1 MRDVVRGAVL
11 LAAVLAYGLI
21 AYWAHAEADRVFD
34 ERMRRDRTEL
44 GLRLVQAGATADQ
57 VAAVLEYEAAVS
69 HHVASL
75 VRTTS
80 STGTA
85 TLLFLGVTLGGF
97 VVASSLGRRPSRSS
111 PSGDQGPPAPSSSG
125 R

>member
-1 MRDVVRGAVL
+1 MRNVVRAGVL
-11 LAAVLAYGLI
+11 LAAILAYGVV
-21 AYWAHAEADRVFD
+21 AYWAHAEADRAFD

-44 GLRLVQAGATADQ
+44 AERLTKAGATKEQ
-57 VAAVLEYEAAVS
+57 VAAVVDYEAAVG

-75 VRTTS
+75 VRSTS

-85 TLLFLGVTLGGF
+85 TLLFLGVTLGAF
-97 VVASSLGRRPSRSS
+97 VVATSLGGRPSRSS
-111 PSGDQGPPAPSSSG
+111 TGGDQGPPAPSSSG